1 MDTETTG
8 GDLARMAERLRK
20 RHKAATPGKWRRWTG
35 HDTVGADVSI
45 NDRSSFSCHETVI
58 EADNYKCPRVKANL
72 DFAIAAHNALPALM
86 DGLDVL
92 RAENA
97 LLRSAL
103 REIRDV
109 SDSLFLPLADMKAME
124 AAL

>member
-1 MDTETTG
+1 
-8 GDLARMAERLRK
+8 MALYGY
-20 RHKAATPGKWRRWTG
+20 ASPATAEY
-35 HDTVGADVSI
+35 VCA
-45 NDRSSFSCHETVI
+45 
-58 EADNYKCPRVKANL
+58 L
-72 DFAIAAHNALPALM
+72 HNALPALM
-86 DGLDVL
+86 DGLDVLRAENALL

-124 AAL
+124 GAL

>member
-1 MDTETTG
+1 MDT
-8 GDLARMAERLRK
+8 
-20 RHKAATPGKWRRWTG
+20 
-35 HDTVGADVSI
+35 
-45 NDRSSFSCHETVI
+45 ETVI
-58 EADNYKCPRVKANL
+58 EADNYECPRVKANL

-86 DGLDVL
+86 DVL

-109 SDSLFLPLADMKAME
+109 SDSLFLPLADMKALE